1 MISYI
6 VKLLKALNTNSHPGE
21 IAHAVAIGMLLGFM
35 PKDNALWY
43 LLFVFFLFVRVH
55 KGALLLAVLA
65 ASLLARL
72 FDPLFDAIGYIVLTF
87 SPLEPAYAALLDIP
101 FVAFTKFNNT
111 IVAGSLVFGLIL
123 YTPVYILIRIL
134 IKSWRTHLA
143 RLLYGVNSCRLFT
156 KRPLLRKL
164 PAFLPR
170 CKYEKRTKEDSVQKT
185 SVDF

>member
-43 LLFVFFLFVRVH
+43 LLFVLFLFVRVH
-55 KGALLLAVLA
+55 KGAFLLTVLA

-72 FDPLFDAIGYIVLTF
+72 FDPLFDAIGYAVLTF
-87 SPLEPAYAALLDIP
+87 SPLEPVYAALLDIP

-111 IVAGSLVFGLIL
+111 VVAGAVVSSLIL
-123 YTPVYILIRIL
+123 YIPVYILMRIL

-143 RLLYGVNSCRLFT
+143 PALARSKFMQAFYQIPFISKIAGFFT
-156 KRPLLRKL
+156 
-164 PAFLPR
+164 
-170 CKYEKRTKEDSVQKT
+170 EV
-185 SVDF
+185 

>member
-21 IAHAVAIGMLLGFM
+21 IAHAVAIGVLLGFM

-43 LLFVFFLFVRVH
+43 LLFVLFLFVRVH
-55 KGALLLAVLA
+55 KGAFLLTVLA

-72 FDPLFDAIGYIVLTF
+72 FDPLFDAIGYAVLTF
-87 SPLEPAYAALLDIP
+87 SPLEPVYAALLDIP

-111 IVAGSLVFGLIL
+111 VVAGAVVSGLIL
-123 YTPVYILIRIL
+123 YIPVYILIRIL

-143 RLLYGVNSCRLFT
+143 PALARSKFMQAFYQIPFISKIAGFFT
-156 KRPLLRKL
+156 
-164 PAFLPR
+164 
-170 CKYEKRTKEDSVQKT
+170 EV
-185 SVDF
+185 

>member
-35 PKDNALWY
+35 PKNNALWY

-72 FDPLFDAIGYIVLTF
+72 FDPLFDAIGYAVLTF
-87 SPLEPAYAALLDIP
+87 SPLESVYAALLDIP

-111 IVAGSLVFGLIL
+111 IVAGSLIFSLIL
-123 YTPVYILIRIL
+123 YIPVYILIRVLTI
-134 IKSWRTHLA
+134 SWRTYLA
-143 RLLYGVNSCRLFT
+143 PALIRSKFMQAFYQTPLIAKIIGFFT
-156 KRPLLRKL
+156 
-164 PAFLPR
+164 
-170 CKYEKRTKEDSVQKT
+170 EV
-185 SVDF
+185 

>member
-35 PKDNALWY
+35 PKNNALWY

-72 FDPLFDAIGYIVLTF
+72 FDPLFDAIGYAVLTF
-87 SPLEPAYAALLDIP
+87 SPLEPVYAALLDIP

-111 IVAGSLVFGLIL
+111 IVAGSIVFSLIL
-123 YTPVYILIRIL
+123 YIPVYIVIRIFT
-134 IKSWRTHLA
+134 KSWRTYLAPALA
-143 RLLYGVNSCRLFT
+143 RSKFVQALYHVPFVAKIAGFFT
-156 KRPLLRKL
+156 
-164 PAFLPR
+164 
-170 CKYEKRTKEDSVQKT
+170 EV
-185 SVDF
+185 

>member
-35 PKDNALWY
+35 PKNNALWC

-72 FDPLFDAIGYIVLTF
+72 FDPLFDAIGYAVLTF
-87 SPLEPAYAALLDIP
+87 SPLESVYAALLDIP

-111 IVAGSLVFGLIL
+111 IVAGSLIFSLIL
-123 YTPVYILIRIL
+123 YTPVYILIRVL
-134 IKSWRTHLA
+134 TKSWRTYLA
-143 RLLYGVNSCRLFT
+143 PALIRSKFMQVFYQTPLIAKIAGFFT
-156 KRPLLRKL
+156 
-164 PAFLPR
+164 
-170 CKYEKRTKEDSVQKT
+170 EV
-185 SVDF
+185 

>member
-21 IAHAVAIGMLLGFM
+21 IAHAVAIGVLLGFM

-43 LLFVFFLFVRVH
+43 LLFVLFLFVRVH
-55 KGALLLAVLA
+55 KGAFLLTILA

-72 FDPLFDAIGYIVLTF
+72 FDPLFDAIGYAVLTF
-87 SPLEPAYAALLDIP
+87 SPLEPVYAALLDIP

-111 IVAGSLVFGLIL
+111 IVAGAVVSSLIL
-123 YTPVYILIRIL
+123 YIPVYILMRIL

-143 RLLYGVNSCRLFT
+143 PALARSKFMQAFYQIPFISKIAGFFT
-156 KRPLLRKL
+156 
-164 PAFLPR
+164 
-170 CKYEKRTKEDSVQKT
+170 EV
-185 SVDF
+185 

>member
-35 PKDNALWY
+35 PKNNALWY

-72 FDPLFDAIGYIVLTF
+72 FDPLFDAIGYAVLTF
-87 SPLEPAYAALLDIP
+87 SPLEPVYAALLDIP

-111 IVAGSLVFGLIL
+111 VVAGAVVSGLIL
-123 YTPVYILIRIL
+123 YIPIYILIRIL

-143 RLLYGVNSCRLFT
+143 PALARSKFMQAFYQIPFISKIAGFFT
-156 KRPLLRKL
+156 
-164 PAFLPR
+164 
-170 CKYEKRTKEDSVQKT
+170 EV
-185 SVDF
+185 

>member
-21 IAHAVAIGMLLGFM
+21 IAHAVSIGVLLGFM

-43 LLFVFFLFVRVH
+43 LLFVLFLFVRVH
-55 KGALLLAVLA
+55 KGAFLLTVLA

-72 FDPLFDAIGYIVLTF
+72 FDPLFDAIGYAVLTF
-87 SPLEPAYAALLDIP
+87 SPLEPVYAALLDIP

-111 IVAGSLVFGLIL
+111 VVAGAVVSGLIL
-123 YTPVYILIRIL
+123 YIPIYILIRIL

-143 RLLYGVNSCRLFT
+143 PALARSKFMQAFYQIPFISKIAGFFT
-156 KRPLLRKL
+156 
-164 PAFLPR
+164 
-170 CKYEKRTKEDSVQKT
+170 EV
-185 SVDF
+185 

>member
-21 IAHAVAIGMLLGFM
+21 IAHAVAIGVLLGFM

-43 LLFVFFLFVRVH
+43 LLFVLFLFVRVH
-55 KGALLLAVLA
+55 KGAFLLTVLA

-72 FDPLFDAIGYIVLTF
+72 FDPLFDAIGYAVLTF
-87 SPLEPAYAALLDIP
+87 SPLEPVYAALLDIP

-111 IVAGSLVFGLIL
+111 VVAGAVVSSLIL
-123 YTPVYILIRIL
+123 YIPVYILIRIL

-143 RLLYGVNSCRLFT
+143 PALARSKFMQAFYQIPFISKIAGFFT
-156 KRPLLRKL
+156 
-164 PAFLPR
+164 
-170 CKYEKRTKEDSVQKT
+170 EV
-185 SVDF
+185 

>member
-21 IAHAVAIGMLLGFM
+21 IAHAVSIGVLLGFM

-43 LLFVFFLFVRVH
+43 LLFVLFLFVRVH
-55 KGALLLAVLA
+55 KGAFLLTVLA

-72 FDPLFDAIGYIVLTF
+72 FDLLFDAIGYAVLTF
-87 SPLEPAYAALLDIP
+87 SPLEPVYAALLDIP

-111 IVAGSLVFGLIL
+111 VVAGAVVSSLIL
-123 YTPVYILIRIL
+123 YIPVYILIRIL

-143 RLLYGVNSCRLFT
+143 PALARSKFMQAFYQIPFISKIAGFFT
-156 KRPLLRKL
+156 
-164 PAFLPR
+164 
-170 CKYEKRTKEDSVQKT
+170 EV
-185 SVDF
+185 

>member
-72 FDPLFDAIGYIVLTF
+72 FDPLFDAIGYAVLTF
-87 SPLEPAYAALLDIP
+87 SPLEPVYAALLDIP

-111 IVAGSLVFGLIL
+111 VVAGAVVSSLIL
-123 YTPVYILIRIL
+123 YIPVYILIRIL

-143 RLLYGVNSCRLFT
+143 PALARSKFMQAFYQIPFISKIAGFFT
-156 KRPLLRKL
+156 
-164 PAFLPR
+164 
-170 CKYEKRTKEDSVQKT
+170 EV
-185 SVDF
+185 

>member
-35 PKDNALWY
+35 PKNNALWY

-72 FDPLFDAIGYIVLTF
+72 FDPLFDAIGYAVLTF
-87 SPLEPAYAALLDIP
+87 SPLEPVYAALLDIP

-111 IVAGSLVFGLIL
+111 IVAGALVFGLIL
-123 YTPVYILIRIL
+123 YIPVYILIRIL

-143 RLLYGVNSCRLFT
+143 PALVRSKFMQAFYQTPFIAKIIGFFT
-156 KRPLLRKL
+156 
-164 PAFLPR
+164 
-170 CKYEKRTKEDSVQKT
+170 EV
-185 SVDF
+185 

>member
-35 PKDNALWY
+35 PKNNALWY

-65 ASLLARL
+65 ASLLTRL
-72 FDPLFDAIGYIVLTF
+72 FDPLFDAIGYAVLTF
-87 SPLEPAYAALLDIP
+87 SPLEPVYAALLDIP

-111 IVAGSLVFGLIL
+111 VVAGAVVSGLTL

-143 RLLYGVNSCRLFT
+143 PALARSKFMQAFYQIPFISKIAGFFT
-156 KRPLLRKL
+156 
-164 PAFLPR
+164 
-170 CKYEKRTKEDSVQKT
+170 EV
-185 SVDF
+185 

>member
-35 PKDNALWY
+35 PKNNALWY

-72 FDPLFDAIGYIVLTF
+72 FDPLFDAIGYAVLTF
-87 SPLEPAYAALLDIP
+87 SPLEPVYAALLDIP

-111 IVAGSLVFGLIL
+111 VVAGAVVSGLIL
-123 YTPVYILIRIL
+123 YIPVYILIRIL
-134 IKSWRTHLA
+134 TKSWRTHIAPALA
-143 RLLYGVNSCRLFT
+143 RSKFMQAFYQIPFISKIAGFFT
-156 KRPLLRKL
+156 
-164 PAFLPR
+164 
-170 CKYEKRTKEDSVQKT
+170 EV
-185 SVDF
+185 

>member
-21 IAHAVAIGMLLGFM
+21 IAHAVSIGVLLGFM

-43 LLFVFFLFVRVH
+43 LLFVLFLFVRVH
-55 KGALLLAVLA
+55 KGAFLLTILA

-72 FDPLFDAIGYIVLTF
+72 FDPLFDAIGYAVLTF
-87 SPLEPAYAALLDIP
+87 SPLEPVYAALLDIP

-111 IVAGSLVFGLIL
+111 VVAGAVVSGLIL
-123 YTPVYILIRIL
+123 YIPVYILIRIL

-143 RLLYGVNSCRLFT
+143 PALARSKFMQAFYQIPFISKIAGFFT
-156 KRPLLRKL
+156 
-164 PAFLPR
+164 
-170 CKYEKRTKEDSVQKT
+170 EV
-185 SVDF
+185 

>member
-55 KGALLLAVLA
+55 KGALLLTTLA
-65 ASLLARL
+65 ASLLAGL
-72 FDPLFDAIGYIVLTF
+72 FDPLFDAIGYAVLTF
-87 SPLEPAYAALLDIP
+87 SPLEPVYAALLDIP

-111 IVAGSLVFGLIL
+111 IVAGSLIFSLIL
-123 YTPVYILIRIL
+123 YIPVYILIRIL
-134 IKSWRTHLA
+134 TKLWRTYLA
-143 RLLYGVNSCRLFT
+143 PALIRSKFMQAFYQTPLIAKIAGFFT
-156 KRPLLRKL
+156 
-164 PAFLPR
+164 
-170 CKYEKRTKEDSVQKT
+170 EV
-185 SVDF
+185 